1 MGERCILTGGGR
13 KVPQMQ
19 PHWPEHIRS
28 RKEIL
33 ATLPSRQHMR
43 GPALT
48 AWIIKSWQTSIIKSK
63 DNFVDAKSPPDDGP
77 YASDP
82 NYIKVKIQVDTQT
95 SLIHFVFNGLAR
107 NQVEATARA
116 FPSQPIVPGMALVA
130 LDDIPHDCDAMTFH
144 GGGGKQ
150 IAVTVTGGGIYSN
163 SPDAP
168 PPSSC
173 YSGIREGTIDLNV
186 TEGGINVVG
195 EWGVKGNSGTQVPVN
210 ATEGVTPVSVPPVPV
225 PVCPTTSSGEIKVTN
240 GKTETKGPGL
250 YDSIDVQ
257 GGVLT
262 LTEGLYCITGD
273 VKTNGG
279 TIFRILVM
287 GLCFT

>member
-1 MGERCILTGGGR
+1 
-13 KVPQMQ
+13 MQ
-19 PHWPEHIRS
+19 KALQPMVRMRIIR
-28 RKEIL
+28 
-33 ATLPSRQHMR
+33 
-43 GPALT
+43 
-48 AWIIKSWQTSIIKSK
+48 
-63 DNFVDAKSPPDDGP
+63 
-77 YASDP
+77 
-82 NYIKVKIQVDTQT
+82 NYVKVKIQVDTQT

-116 FPSQPIVPGMALVA
+116 FPTQPIVPGMALVA

-173 YSGIREGTIDLNV
+173 YSGIREGTIDLYV

-210 ATEGVTPVSVPPVPV
+210 ATEGVTPISVPPVPV
-225 PVCPTTSSGEIKVTN
+225 PVCPTTSSGQIKVTN
-240 GKTETKGPGL
+240 GNTETKGPGL

-262 LTEGLYCITGD
+262 LTQGLYCITGD

-279 TIFRILVM
+279 TISNTGNGVMFYMKGGSFALGGNTNVDLCGLNRDKSPPSCPSQRIQPGSTILAA
-287 GLCFT
+287 CWFTWQPIMQTR